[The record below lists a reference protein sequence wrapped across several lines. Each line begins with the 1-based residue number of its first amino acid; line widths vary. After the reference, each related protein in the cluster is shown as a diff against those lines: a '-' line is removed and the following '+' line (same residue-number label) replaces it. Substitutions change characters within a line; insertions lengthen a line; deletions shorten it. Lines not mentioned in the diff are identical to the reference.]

1 VCYNFVIKENY
12 DPERNTPMS
21 VILPIQNR
29 FDKSIPDN
37 FGNSEYRTERELLIA
52 IDSII
57 DRHYLEDPVIAYFL
71 DAASVNKY
79 ISVFGTGKS
88 AGLTSDERDNARAD
102 AVLALR
108 MSILRKRLGLS
119 LRKFSLA
126 LSHSDLYKWFCGI
139 NRFCLPKVPG
149 KTKVSDLENSI
160 PLVLVKEV
168 DNCSLQTTASGQ
180 VLDEPLDF
188 SRCYIDSTCIR
199 VNIHYPIDW
208 VLLRDSTRT
217 LMKATARIRKYGLL
231 HRMPHEP
238 CVFITKMNKFCM
250 EMTFAKRKKG
260 AKKLRKK
267 VLRKMKKLLKQVSKH
282 AENHL
287 KLLESNWQT
296 ANISRSQAEQIA
308 KQITD
313 VTSQLAAVIKQA
325 HERIIGQRQ
334 VDNKDKILSLY
345 EKDVHVV
352 TRRKAGAQ
360 VEFGNT
366 LFLAEQ
372 SNGLIVDWK
381 LFKRQAPADCKM
393 LTDSHKRIAN
403 RLDCDVTLLSGDRG
417 FDSKANQRYMESNDI
432 FNAVCPRN
440 PAQLRERLE
449 DNIFRDAQRRRSQ
462 TEARISIL
470 THCFCGAPMKQKG
483 FEHRQIHMGLSVL
496 SHNLWVLGRLKIAQE
511 KARQQA
517 A

>member
-1 VCYNFVIKENY
+1 
-12 DPERNTPMS
+12 MS
-21 VILPIQNR
+21 VILPIQSR

-37 FGNSEYRTERELLIA
+37 FGNAEYRAERDLLITIDA
-52 IDSII
+52 IIGQCD
-57 DRHYLEDPVIAYFL
+57 LEEPVVAYFL
-71 DAASVNKY
+71 DAASANKY

-88 AGLTSDERDNARAD
+88 ARLTSDERDNARAD

-108 MSILRKRLGLS
+108 MSILRKRLVLS

-139 NRFCLPKVPG
+139 NRFYLPKVPG
-149 KTKVSDLENSI
+149 KSTVGELENSI
-160 PLVLVKEV
+160 PP
-168 DNCSLQTTASGQ
+168 SLTEEIEKRLLRAPDFCQ

-188 SRCYIDSTCIR
+188 SRSYFDCTCIR
-199 VNIHYPIDW
+199 GNIHYPIDW

-217 LMKATARIRKYGLL
+217 LMKATARIRKIGLV
-231 HRMPHEP
+231 HRMPFEP
-238 CVFITKMNKFCM
+238 SVFITKMNKLCM
-250 EMTFAKRKKG
+250 EMTFTARRKD

-267 VLRKMKKLLKQVSKH
+267 VLRKMKNLLKRVNNH
-282 AENHL
+282 AESHL
-287 KLLESNWQT
+287 KLLESKWQT
-296 ANISRSQAEQIA
+296 VNISRSQAEQIGR
-308 KQITD
+308 QIAG
-313 VTSQLAAVIKQA
+313 VTSQLAAVVKQA
-325 HERIIGQRQ
+325 HERIIGERK

-345 EKDVHVV
+345 EKDVHVI

-381 LFKRQAPADCKM
+381 LFKQQAPADSKM
-393 LTDSHKRIAN
+393 LKGSHQRIVN
-403 RLDCDVTLLSGDRG
+403 RLGHDVTLLSGDRG
-417 FDSKANQRYMESNDI
+417 FDSKANQDYMENNDI

-440 PAQLRERLE
+440 PQQLIERLK
-449 DNIFRDAQRRRSQ
+449 DDTFRDAQRRRSQ

-470 THCFCGAPMKQKG
+470 SHCFCGAPMKQKG

-496 SHNLWVLGRLKIAQE
+496 SHNLWVLGRLKIVQE
-511 KARQQA
+511 QRQQQA